1 MTIFQIYIAD
11 FDHSLDPGD
20 ILPSD
25 ILFLDEEKA
34 KEYVEKNGGA
44 YYPVETKD

>member
-1 MTIFQIYIAD
+1 MTIFQIFASD
-11 FDHSLDPGD
+11 FDHSWDSNGL
-20 ILPSD
+20 LPSD